1 MLHPRRP
8 RKRHFHHNFYPY
20 NLPYTQDV
28 PETKKSFHYM
38 LSKIITPKPYIF
50 KFFTPKPY
58 TNYLGRLG
66 LGCNIFILSAH
77 ILNFFLQYSTSFYRR
92 DEILLD
98 LNHYLLEKYTFVKW
112 PHFQLLIINGLNCQ
126 KGLVRF
132 PYYTQ
137 DVPEHTKI
145 RYTVQNMTLKK

>member
-1 MLHPRRP
+1 
-8 RKRHFHHNFYPY
+8 
-20 NLPYTQDV
+20 
-28 PETKKSFHYM
+28 
-38 LSKIITPKPYIF
+38 
-50 KFFTPKPY
+50 
-58 TNYLGRLG
+58 
-66 LGCNIFILSAH
+66 
-77 ILNFFLQYSTSFYRR
+77 LNFFLQYSTSFYRR

-112 PHFQLLIINGLNCQ
+112 PHFQLFIINGLNCQ

-145 RYTVQNMTLKK
+145 RYKVQNMTLKK